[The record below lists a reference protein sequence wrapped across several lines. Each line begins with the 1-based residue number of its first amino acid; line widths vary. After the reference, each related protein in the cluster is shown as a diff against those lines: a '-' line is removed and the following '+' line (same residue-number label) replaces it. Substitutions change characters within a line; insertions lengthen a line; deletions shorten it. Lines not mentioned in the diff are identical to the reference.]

1 VILFADEDQEQEQ
14 PADYFLIDSE
24 DKASWAV
31 NKILSYEE
39 TRARIKAQADRMLAD
54 IDRREASFRERFE
67 PELAR
72 WAEERMP
79 KHRRFVDTLAG
90 RIGFRLVKGGPRIVD
105 REAATEWAKEHLPGA
120 VFSEMVLK
128 LDARRVKEHVEKHG
142 ELPPG
147 VDFTPDEDRLYV
159 KAPRA

>member
-1 VILFADEDQEQEQ
+1 MSADYVEDEAEQ

-24 DKASWAV
+24 ERASWAV
-31 NKILSYEE
+31 DKILGYEE
-39 TRARIKAQADRMLAD
+39 TRQRIKAQADRMLAD
-54 IDRREASFRERFE
+54 LDLREASFRERFE

-90 RIGFRLVKGGPRIVD
+90 RVGFRLVKGGPRIVD
-105 REAATEWAKEHLPGA
+105 KAAALTWAKEYLPAA
-120 VFSEMVLK
+120 VTVDVRESVTADL
-128 LDARRVKEHVEKHG
+128 VKQHTEKTG

-147 VDFTPDEDRLYV
+147 VDYVPDEDRLYV